1 MNKVLFGLFTVC
13 GFLMTG
19 CNLFG
24 PKTAEPFTINKEVDP
39 SEFNEGLDKSMHEIT
54 ILQYNPGAKYM
65 YAEVREGDRTYWIA
79 TRNQEIKEGE
89 TYLYNEA
96 LLKTQ
101 FESKEL
107 DRVYDTLYMVTALIS
122 KEHGILPTSAEEDA
136 KQEKTGQPADQKKE
150 LKEGNDASIGKVSLS
165 DLFNNPGQYE
175 GKIIEI
181 SGTCTKVSNDILGR
195 NWVHVNDGIFE
206 KDLVVTLQDEV
217 VKGERLTIEGLVQ
230 LNVDLGSGYT
240 YDILLEKGIILD

>member
-1 MNKVLFGLFTVC
+1 MNKILLGLFAVC
-13 GFLMTG
+13 SLLMAG

-24 PKTAEPFTINKEVDP
+24 PKTAEPFTIIQDVAPD
-39 SEFNEGLDKSMHEIT
+39 EFNEGVDKSMHEIT
-54 ILQYNPGAKYM
+54 ILRFSPGAKYL

-122 KEHGILPTSAEEDA
+122 KEHGTLPASSKEVA
-136 KQEKTGQPADQKKE
+136 KQDISGQPVKEKKGIQ
-150 LKEGNDASIGKVSLS
+150 EGNAASIGKVTLS
-165 DLFNNPGQYE
+165 DLFKNPDQYE

-181 SGTCTKVSNDILGR
+181 RGTCTKVSNDILGR
-195 NWVHVNDGIFE
+195 NWVHVNDGVYD
-206 KDLVVTLQDEV
+206 KDLVVTLQQEV
-217 VKGERLTIEGLVQ
+217 VKGETLTIEGLVQ

-240 YDILLEKGIILD
+240 YDILLEEGIVLD